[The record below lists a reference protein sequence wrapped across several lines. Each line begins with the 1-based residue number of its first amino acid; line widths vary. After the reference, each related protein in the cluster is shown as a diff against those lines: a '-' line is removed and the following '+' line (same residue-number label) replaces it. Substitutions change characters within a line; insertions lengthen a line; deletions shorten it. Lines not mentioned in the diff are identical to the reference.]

1 MEILKLAPLLYPMLK
16 GTNNIT
22 FKLLVHVKP
31 LLLYQNYEDPIS
43 NEKIS
48 LPTLLQHGMSMMI
61 VDLGNV
67 CQLELS
73 DSATIIITI

>member
-1 MEILKLAPLLYPMLK
+1 MLK
-16 GTNNIT
+16 GTNNIM
-22 FKLLVHVKP
+22 FSNAKLLVHVKP

-48 LPTLLQHGMSMMI
+48 LLTLLQHGMRMMT
-61 VDLGNV
+61 VALGNV

-73 DSATIIITI
+73 NSATIIITI